1 MGNFLK
7 KNKKKLKYS
16 SITNE
21 DLEQLKNKGLQLK
34 EELKDINLKKEPK
47 RYKENFIEL
56 NKILVELE
64 RYKKYVS
71 KTSK

>member
-7 KNKKKLKYS
+7 KNKKKVKYS

-34 EELKDINLKKEPK
+34 EELKDINSNKEPK

>member
-7 KNKKKLKYS
+7 KNKKKVKYS
-16 SITNE
+16 SIINE

-34 EELKDINLKKEPK
+34 EELKDINPKKEPK

>member
-64 RYKKYVS
+64 CYKKYVS